1 LNEIVFMGG
10 TSGFGNVTP
19 NAEYNIYS
27 DPEAA

>member
-1 LNEIVFMGG
+1 MGG